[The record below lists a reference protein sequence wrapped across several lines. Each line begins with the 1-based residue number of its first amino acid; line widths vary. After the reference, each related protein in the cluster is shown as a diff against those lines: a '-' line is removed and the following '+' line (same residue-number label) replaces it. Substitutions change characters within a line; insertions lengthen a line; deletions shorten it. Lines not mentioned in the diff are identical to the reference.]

1 MSGAVCPRCQTEVDP
16 GAMACEDCGHMF
28 VTLSSDAVGHKVGN
42 LEIVSKI
49 ASGGM
54 GTVWRAEHQSL
65 RTPYAVKVL
74 HARFSTDATVAER
87 FRREAIAL
95 SQLRHPNVVFVTDF
109 GFHESLGIY
118 LIMEFVEGVS
128 LAKLLRKMGGAL
140 PLNRGVRIAEQI
152 AEAIQAAHELGI
164 VHRDLKPDNV
174 MILLEGRRR
183 DHAKVLD
190 FGIAQVQQGEDTEKL
205 TRAGLVLGTP
215 AYISPEQI
223 NNEAAEVGPA
233 CDVYALG
240 AMLYEVLSGRPPFNE
255 GSDFEILSQHVFK
268 APEPV
273 GRHREDLSGTALETL
288 VADMLLKRPADRPQT
303 MDLVAE
309 RLRSA
314 IMELSDAGIADAA
327 YAGRVTSEMMAVQ
340 GQRDTGQ
347 FGTLTPPPLRITN
360 VIKSIQAATPGSA
373 AAKLLGAFPGV
384 AALQEDIFH
393 LAMWGVL
400 QRELL
405 DWPLDSAEFKAA
417 IQQLTLLTEAALAA
431 GTTQRENFRVDR
443 VMSCLRDTFR
453 LVDEPRQREMVLAL
467 QSVLSHHLFPPDVL
481 PEWAGAQSKS
491 TDSGSGWQAFKS
503 IMTME
508 LRLPFGGK
516 DTKVAE
522 GAIGRLAAGP
532 PSTDDDILELE
543 DPATSTWND
552 AAQPVQTP
560 PPKRAQVQPPR
571 AGGRKWGPGM
581 VFDESGNAAAPRGP
595 ATGDPQ
601 EGEGGSTLADKLK
614 GEVSV
619 ETLKSVFNH
628 EFRLFGKKKGK
639 K

>member
-1 MSGAVCPRCQTEVDP
+1 
-16 GAMACEDCGHMF
+16 MF
-28 VTLSSDAVGHKVGN
+28 VSLASNAVGHKVGN

-95 SQLRHPNVVFVTDF
+95 SKLRHPNIVFVTDF

-118 LIMEFVEGVS
+118 LIMEMVEGVS
-128 LAKLLRKMGGAL
+128 LAKLLSKMGGAL
-140 PLNRGVRIAEQI
+140 PLNRGIRIAEQI

-164 VHRDLKPDNV
+164 IHRDLKPDNV

-190 FGIAQVQQGEDTEKL
+190 FGIAQVQQGEGTEKL

-223 NNEAAEVGPA
+223 NNEAAEVGPG
-233 CDVYALG
+233 CDIYALG
-240 AMLYEVLSGRPPFNE
+240 AILYELLAGKPPFNE
-255 GSDFEILSQHVFK
+255 GTDFEILSQHVFK
-268 APEPV
+268 APEPI
-273 GRHREDLSGTALETL
+273 GKHREDLSGSSIESL
-288 VADMLLKRPADRPQT
+288 VAQMLLKRPGDRPT
-303 MDLVAE
+303 SMDEVAE
-309 RLRSA
+309 RLRSGVL
-314 IMELSDAGIADAA
+314 ELADAGVSDAS
-327 YAGRVTSEMMAVQ
+327 YAGRVTSEMMAAG

-360 VIKSIQAATPGSA
+360 VIQNIQLSTPDSA

-384 AALQEDIFH
+384 AALQEDLFH
-393 LAMWGVL
+393 MAMWGVL

-405 DWPLDSAEFKAA
+405 DTPLDSPEFSAA
-417 IQQLTLLTEAALAA
+417 CSQLTLLTEAALNA
-431 GTTQRENFRVDR
+431 GTAQREGFRVER
-443 VMSCLRDTFR
+443 IINCLRDTMR
-453 LVDEPRQREMVLAL
+453 LADEARQREMVIAL
-467 QSVLSHHLFPPDVL
+467 QSLVSHHLFPEDVL
-481 PEWAGAQSKS
+481 PEWAAARSKAD
-491 TDSGSGWQAFKS
+491 TGGWKAFKN

-516 DTKVAE
+516 EPKMAE
-522 GAIGRLAAGP
+522 ANISRLAAGP
-532 PSTDDDILELE
+532 PSGNAVVADLDDDPE
-543 DPATSTWND
+543 TSTWND
-552 AAQPVQTP
+552 HAQPVPTP
-560 PPKRAQVQPPR
+560 APIERSSVPQPR
-571 AGGRKWGPGM
+571 QARKWAPGM
-581 VFDESGNAAAPRGP
+581 VFDESGGGALPPASQSSQKQAEEEAA
-595 ATGDPQ
+595 
-601 EGEGGSTLADKLK
+601 SLADKLR

-619 ETLKSVFNH
+619 ESLKSVFSH
-628 EFRLFGKKKGK
+628 EFRLFGKKKDK